1 MSEETKNMDGEVKV
15 SEISKG
21 ERLRVA
27 REALN
32 LEVEDVAAKLYF
44 ETRFIR
50 ALEKDDY
57 SIFAGSAYLYGY
69 MRAYVK
75 LLELPLDEF
84 VSDLKNIEEENERKF
99 EAISY
104 QTISP
109 TEQRKW
115 LLPALLGLLL
125 AVAAVVGFVLLS
137 GEDSARADSLATTKS
152 GVADA
157 QEMHNI
163 PVPSR
168 DKDKPNTASSVV
180 SAKAKTTTKQLT
192 ISKVNIAVAA
202 PLPKVKLT
210 PLPHL
215 RLEYKTDSWTDI
227 RDANGKRLVYRMVE
241 KGNHLELDSS
251 SSYSILLGYSPGVSV
266 SWDNQPFN
274 ISEYTRKNI
283 AYFEVGKKKKTSSA
297 LTMRE

>member
-1 MSEETKNMDGEVKV
+1 MSEETKNMDGDVKV

-21 ERLRVA
+21 ERLRGA

-32 LEVEDVAAKLYF
+32 LEAEDVAAKLYF

-50 ALEKDDY
+50 ALENDDY

-109 TEQRKW
+109 TEKRKW

-137 GEDSARADSLATTKS
+137 GEDSARADSLAVTKN

-157 QEMHNI
+157 HEMHNI

-168 DKDKPNTASSVV
+168 DSPSTASSEV
-180 SAKAKTTTKQLT
+180 SVKAKTKTKQLT

-202 PLPKVKLT
+202 PQPKVKLI

-241 KGNHLELDSS
+241 KGNYLELDSS

-266 SWDNQPFN
+266 SWDNRPFN
-274 ISEYTRKNI
+274 TSEYARKNI